1 MPRKKNKTSH
11 CLNCGFEFH
20 SINNYCPQCGQEND
34 DKRKSLR
41 SFIRDFWD
49 DLLQIDNNFFRS
61 IIPFLFKPGKLTNEY
76 NAGRRRYYVAP
87 IRMYLIFSFLYF
99 FLIAFEIK
107 KNTSGS
113 NEFTDKSLAEMAKSG
128 NQKTYNLDTTLR
140 NVDIVKKSVENL
152 QKNNPKQA
160 KEKKAKDST
169 KVKEYGINTGFRFNG
184 IFIRNISANALMEM
198 AKSGKTENQILDS
211 LKIEKGFWTRL
222 ELRQMIRL
230 GNATPAMILQSIME
244 KIPIMMFFLLPMF
257 ALFLKLMYIRSRR
270 YYVEH
275 LIFTLHLQSFSFF
288 MFIFLLI
295 FFELFETFYDGS
307 VLMISL
313 LLLTFYAYKSFR
325 NVYKQNRFKT
335 IVKMIILGNL
345 YVFSLLILFLM
356 TVIAGLLF
364 F

>member
-11 CLNCGFEFH
+11 CLNCGLEFQ

-87 IRMYLIFSFLYF
+87 IRMYLVFSFLYF
-99 FLIAFEIK
+99 FMIAFEIK
-107 KNTSGS
+107 KNTAGASD
-113 NEFTDKSLAEMAKSG
+113 FQDKSFAEMVKDDTKKTKIKS
-128 NQKTYNLDTTLR
+128 DTVVR
-140 NVDIVKKSVENL
+140 NVDALKENVKNWQKKKNEKS
-152 QKNNPKQA
+152 
-160 KEKKAKDST
+160 KAQTSKDSSKNKT
-169 KVKEYGINTGFRFNG
+169 NVGFRFNG
-184 IFIRNISANALMEM
+184 IYLRNISLNTLIKMSQ
-198 AKSGKTENQILDS
+198 SGKTEDQILDS
-211 LKIEKGFWTRL
+211 LKVKKGFWSRL
-222 ELRQMIRL
+222 ELRQMLRL
-230 GNATPAMILQSIME
+230 SHATPAMILQSIME
-244 KIPIMMFFLLPMF
+244 KIPIMMFFLLPLF
-257 ALFLKLMYIRSRR
+257 AFFLKLIYIRSRR

-288 MFIFLLI
+288 VFIFLLI
-295 FFELFETFYDGS
+295 FYELFETFYDGS
-307 VLMISL
+307 VLLICLS
-313 LLLTFYAYKSFR
+313 LLTFYAYKSFR

-335 IVKMIILGNL
+335 LVKMFILGNF
-345 YVFSLLILFLM
+345 YIVSLFILFLL
-356 TVIAGLLF
+356 TVIVGLIF